1 MRQFSGF
8 DGVGGGYDYIIVGAG
23 SAGCVLANRLSA
35 DPQVR
40 VLLLEAGG
48 ADRNFWLR
56 LPVGYFKTIYN
67 AKFSRVFDAE
77 GGEALGGR
85 HVAWPRG
92 RILGGSSSINGLIYL
107 RGQREDFNTWAAEG
121 ATGWDYASVLP
132 FFKKS
137 EAFAGPDSPYHGRLG
152 ELGVSEL
159 QNDHPYCD
167 HWLDAAQQ
175 FGLPRNV
182 DFNGETDYGVGAF
195 HLTIAGGWR
204 SSASVAFLRPV
215 LRRPNLTVVTGAHVT
230 RVLFAGTRATGVE
243 WVHDGVRTS
252 AVADAEVILSAGAI
266 QSPQVLQLSGVGPAA
281 LLRQAGIPVIADAPE
296 VGANLQD
303 HYQVRTIV
311 KLRKRHS
318 MNDHVRNPLK
328 LASMGLEWMLFNRG
342 PLTVGAGQVGGFAR
356 TRYARDDRA
365 DIQFNVMPLSV
376 DKPGEPLHRFSGF
389 TATACQCRP
398 DSRGSVGIVSADPMA
413 APRIQANY
421 LAEEIDRRTVADGV
435 RMLREIY
442 AQPAF
447 RDLVDTPVLP
457 DATHR
462 SEDDLLRFARDHGST
477 VFHPCGTCRM
487 GDDDRAVVSPRLEVN
502 GVSGLRVIDASVMPR
517 MTSANINAPTIMIGE
532 RGADIV
538 RAAARKDNPVRGGA
552 IA

>member
-1 MRQFSGF
+1 MQQFTGS
-8 DGVGGGYDYIIVGAG
+8 DRSSGGYDYIIVGAG

-35 DPQVR
+35 DPAVR

-48 ADRNFWLR
+48 ADRNLWLR

-67 AKFSRVFDAE
+67 SKFSRVFDAE
-77 GGEALGGR
+77 GGDALNGR
-85 HVAWPRG
+85 RIAWPRG
-92 RILGGSSSINGLIYL
+92 RVLGGSSSINGLIYL
-107 RGQREDFNTWAAEG
+107 RGQREDFDTWAAQG

-132 FFKKS
+132 YFKKS
-137 EAFAGPDSPYHGRLG
+137 EAFAGPESRYHGTQG

-159 QNDHPYCD
+159 RDDHPYCG

-175 FGLPRNV
+175 FGLPRNS
-182 DFNGETDYGVGAF
+182 DFNSETDYGVGAF

-215 LRRPNLTVVTGAHVT
+215 LHRPNLTVVTAAHVT
-230 RVLFAGTRATGVE
+230 RVLFSGTRAAGVE
-243 WVHDGVRTS
+243 WIRNGSRTS
-252 AVADAEVILSAGAI
+252 AIADGEVILCAGAI

-281 LLRQAGIPVIADAPE
+281 LLRQAGVPVVVDSPE

-303 HYQVRTIV
+303 HYQARTIV
-311 KLRKRHS
+311 KLRKPHS
-318 MNDHVRNPLK
+318 LNDHVRNPLR

-356 TRYARDDRA
+356 TRYALGSRA
-365 DIQFNVMPLSV
+365 DIQFSVMPLSV

-398 DSRGSVGIVSADPMA
+398 ESRGMVGIVSADPMA

-421 LAEEIDRRTVADGV
+421 LTQEIDRRTMADGV
-435 RMLREIY
+435 RMLRDIY

-447 RDLVDTPVLP
+447 RDLVDTQVLP
-457 DATHR
+457 DSTHR
-462 SEDDLLRFARDHGST
+462 TEDDLLRFGRDHGST
-477 VFHPCGTCRM
+477 VFHPSGTCRM
-487 GDDDRAVVSPRLEVN
+487 GSDARAVVSPELAVN
-502 GVSGLRVIDASVMPR
+502 GVSALRVIDASVMPR
-517 MTSANINAPTIMIGE
+517 MTSGNINAPTIMIGE
-532 RGADIV
+532 KGADMVI
-538 RAAARKDNPVRGGA
+538 AAARQASSAGLGA
-552 IA
+552 LA